1 LRREGIHCDPETDE
15 IPKELAVRILDEVNR
30 TFPPQG
36 LTPKLKAQTTLGIF
50 ESLNSHA
57 PGIAATIALTWI
69 HAASFIGAFVMI
81 IVLMIG
87 QQKLTAPESG
97 AAPQAEQDSTAPR

>member
-1 LRREGIHCDPETDE
+1 M
-15 IPKELAVRILDEVNR
+15 NR

-36 LTPKLKAQTTLGIF
+36 LTPKLKALTTLGIF

-57 PGIAATIALTWI
+57 PGIAATIALAWI

-87 QQKLTAPESG
+87 QQKLTAPVSG
-97 AAPQAEQDSTAPR
+97 TSPPTEPNSTAPR

>member
-1 LRREGIHCDPETDE
+1 
-15 IPKELAVRILDEVNR
+15 
-30 TFPPQG
+30 
-36 LTPKLKAQTTLGIF
+36 
-50 ESLNSHA
+50 
-57 PGIAATIALTWI
+57 
-69 HAASFIGAFVMI
+69 MI